1 MDKSEKIWD
10 KIAHNYDKSEKRFEP
25 IHIKTI
31 ENTRKYL
38 KASDNV
44 LDYGCAT
51 GTKALEL
58 ASSVKRIQ
66 GIDIS
71 SKMIEGAKRKAVE
84 RKIENVDFAHAI
96 IFNENYKSESFDV
109 ILAFNILHSL
119 EDHNQ
124 VMQRINELLKPGGL
138 FISVTPCLKEKMATK
153 NRLEL
158 SFFRLLII
166 VRVFPNILTRF
177 KIPELEDLITSGNFQ
192 IIETENIFHRMTS
205 YFVAAKKI

>member
-10 KIAHNYDKSEKRFEP
+10 KIADNYDKSEKRFEP
-25 IHIKTI
+25 IHKKTI
-31 ENTRKYL
+31 ENTKKYL
-38 KASDNV
+38 NSTDIV

-71 SKMIEGAKRKAVE
+71 SKMIEAAKRKAVE
-84 RKIENVDFAHAI
+84 RKIENVVFTHAI
-96 IFNENYKSESFDV
+96 IFDERYKRESFDV

-119 EDHNQ
+119 EGHKQ
-124 VMQRINELLKPGGL
+124 VLKRINELLKPGGL
-138 FISVTPCLKEKMATK
+138 FISVTPCLKEKMAIR

-166 VRVFPNILTRF
+166 IRVFPNILTRF

-205 YFVAAKKI
+205 YFVTAKKI

>member
-10 KIAHNYDKSEKRFEP
+10 KIADNYDKSEKRFEP
-25 IHIKTI
+25 IHKKTI

-58 ASSVKRIQ
+58 ANSVKRIQ

-84 RKIENVDFAHAI
+84 HKIENVDFAHAI
-96 IFNENYKSESFDV
+96 IFDERYKRESFDV
-109 ILAFNILHSL
+109 ILAFSILHSL
-119 EDHNQ
+119 EDHKK
-124 VMQRINELLKPGGL
+124 VLQRINELLKREGL
-138 FISVTPCLKEKMATK
+138 FISVTPCLKEKMAIR

-166 VRVFPNILTRF
+166 IRVFPNILTRF

>member
-10 KIAHNYDKSEKRFEP
+10 KIADNYDKSEKRFEP
-25 IHIKTI
+25 IHNKTI

-38 KASDNV
+38 KASDSV
-44 LDYGCAT
+44 LDYGCGT

-58 ASSVKRIQ
+58 AGCVKRIQ

-71 SKMIEGAKRKAVE
+71 SKMIERAKRKAVE
-84 RKIENVDFAHAI
+84 NKIENVDFTHAI
-96 IFNENYKSESFDV
+96 IFDERYKRESFDV
-109 ILAFNILHSL
+109 IMAFSILHAL
-119 EDHNQ
+119 EDHKQ
-124 VMQRINELLKPGGL
+124 VLQRINELLRPGGL
-138 FISVTPCLKEKMATK
+138 FISVTPCLKEKMAIR

-166 VRVFPNILTRF
+166 IRVFPNILTRF
-177 KIPELEDLITSGNFQ
+177 KIPELEGLLISGNFQ